1 MTIIFS
7 GYGIEIHGRDG
18 KHYIVYDAG
27 EITVEDYE
35 VEVSGE
41 DAQAAMLNS
50 DAAYRVILKYEA
62 SKRRLR

>member
-7 GYGIEIHGRDG
+7 GYGIEIHRRDG
-18 KHYIVYDAG
+18 KYYIVYDAG

-41 DAQAAMLNS
+41 DAQAAMLSS
-50 DAAYRVILKYEA
+50 DAAYRVIMKYEA
-62 SKRRLR
+62 SKKRLR